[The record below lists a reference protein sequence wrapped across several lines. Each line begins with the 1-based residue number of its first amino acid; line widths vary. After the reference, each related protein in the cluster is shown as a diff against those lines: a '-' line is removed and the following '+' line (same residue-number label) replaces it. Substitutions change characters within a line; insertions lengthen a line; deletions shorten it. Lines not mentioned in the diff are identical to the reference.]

1 MAVEPSAQIGYQ
13 LVPAPHSSVAVR
25 NRQRRDGAR
34 LPRAPW
40 NKWKGP
46 APAQCNAAGVGSGP
60 FMPRKALA
68 IGRAALRF
76 APEAADERRG
86 AAVAATKG
94 PGRAQT
100 RAAHRT
106 RPPGRAGRRRIS
118 DRNHRRIAHNAY
130 IQFKPFRRS
139 IMDELCLL
147 AHAPQGPRSA
157 SAGRR
162 HDRQSNELSP
172 GYWMFRW
179 RRRKLPSDSAVSA
192 RATREPSP
200 GWTTLACRGIG

>member
-34 LPRAPW
+34 LTRAPW

-60 FMPRKALA
+60 FMPRKGLA

-86 AAVAATKG
+86 EAVAATKD
-94 PGRAQT
+94 PGRART
-100 RAAHRT
+100 RAAPLT
-106 RPPGRAGRRRIS
+106 RPLGRAGRRRIS
-118 DRNHRRIAHNAY
+118 DGNHRRMAHNAY
-130 IQFKPFRRS
+130 VQFKPSGGPSWASFAF
-139 IMDELCLL
+139 L
-147 AHAPQGPRSA
+147 AHAPQGPRRA
-157 SAGRR
+157 SAGRQ

-179 RRRKLPSDSAVSA
+179 RRRKLGPDGRSQY
-192 RATREPSP
+192 
-200 GWTTLACRGIG
+200 LRGQ